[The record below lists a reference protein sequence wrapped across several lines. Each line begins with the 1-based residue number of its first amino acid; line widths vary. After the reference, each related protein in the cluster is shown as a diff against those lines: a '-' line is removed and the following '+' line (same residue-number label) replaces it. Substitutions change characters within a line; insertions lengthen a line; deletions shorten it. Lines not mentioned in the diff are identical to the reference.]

1 MRRFQ
6 ISFRQGIYR
15 LLYDSAGHSWPD
27 GFRACPYGKH
37 PQQYT
42 IYHYSCRKRNA
53 AFFHDKIS
61 PSIEEDIAAYFQA
74 NKLAI
79 KTENA
84 YLSDYYKTPEQEYGV
99 RCQLREK
106 GRTRLDFT
114 LTVQTKEQAEAIC
127 TNWQNQADDV
137 FACLMDL
144 LLK

>member
-1 MRRFQ
+1 MKASPALIDEIAVIAQ
-6 ISFRQGIYR
+6 IEVVVELFKQ
-15 LLYDSAGHSWPD
+15 
-27 GFRACPYGKH
+27 FKEV
-37 PQQYT
+37 T
-42 IYHYSCRKRNA
+42 IENQIVNSIQTLKNIS
-53 AFFHDKIS
+53 DQLKIKIK
-61 PSIEEDIAAYFQA
+61 SIEEDIAAYFQA